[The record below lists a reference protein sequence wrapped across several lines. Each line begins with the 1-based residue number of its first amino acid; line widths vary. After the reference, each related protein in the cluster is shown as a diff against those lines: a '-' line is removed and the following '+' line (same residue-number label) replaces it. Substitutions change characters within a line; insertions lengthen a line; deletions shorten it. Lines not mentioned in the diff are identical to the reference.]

1 MDEAERLPWTS
12 QLELDDASYRRQLA
26 YLLQRSPFYRA
37 KLAGHDT
44 NGGLDAIGSLPL
56 TEKSELKAT
65 CSDENPF
72 GDQLSVA
79 PDELV
84 RVYSTSGT
92 TGTPSFIPLTA
103 SDLDNWV
110 TGSGRSYAASGLG
123 LGDRVVTTYNAGPFV
138 AC

>member
-56 TEKSELKAT
+56 TNTIGIAV
-65 CSDENPF
+65 
-72 GDQLSVA
+72 VA
-79 PDELV
+79 AMAARFARTLPMM
-84 RVYSTSGT
+84 
-92 TGTPSFIPLTA
+92 TA
-103 SDLDNWV
+103 AGRR
-110 TGSGRSYAASGLG
+110 TGSAASSGSRSG
-123 LGDRVVTTYNAGPFV
+123 
-138 AC
+138 